1 MNSLSTNYPQVGGTF
16 FPGPDTSHEWRCPM
30 GFIDD
35 LKALLSQVDNQ
46 SAIER
51 DVKIPQSTVSRITK
65 DFREKGTSNATLKNL
80 APMIDYYGF
89 KLVDPARQ
97 KLEPE
102 EAVRDRIAN
111 EVMKGLLQ
119 AGYGEIAGTVF
130 ALITKTEISKQVAE
144 QSHGCGQHAAGGY

>member
-1 MNSLSTNYPQVGGTF
+1 
-16 FPGPDTSHEWRCPM
+16 M

-51 DVKIPQSTVSRITK
+51 DVKIPLSTVSRITK

-97 KLEPE
+97 KIEPE
-102 EAVRDRIAN
+102 DAVRDRIAN

-144 QSHGCGQHAAGGY
+144 QSHGYGQHAAGGY